1 MYTTAQ
7 VEEALS
13 DARNSLVLLAA
24 MVVKG
29 ERTRNDAYRH
39 AQSEHDAL
47 VSLLGEAPQSEHAKI
62 HDLLLRYE
70 MMMVS
75 LVS

>member
-1 MYTTAQ
+1 MFTTAQ

-13 DARNSLVLLAA
+13 VARDSLVLLAA
-24 MVVKG
+24 LVVNG
-29 ERTRNDAYRH
+29 ERTRNDTYRH
-39 AQSEHDAL
+39 AQAKHDAL
-47 VSLLGEAPQSEHAKI
+47 VSLLEEAPQSEHAKI

-70 MMMVS
+70 MMMAS